1 MTKYYLQGDRAMNKN
16 IYKFN
21 RDNLL
26 DKIKDNSI
34 VILFAGKA
42 IQKTGDQ
49 TYPFTPNRNFYYL
62 TGIKEEDHILVMT
75 KINGVKSSKLYI
87 KDIDLEMEKWVGKSI
102 RKEEAEEIAAVDEVK
117 FKSQFDGDIHGMITM
132 KEEINLYLDLE
143 RMSANR
149 EGTISHRF
157 ANEITTKYPQVRI
170 NNVYSKIGEL
180 RLKKSQEEV
189 DKIKKAIEITKSGIE
204 KLMSEARVGMK
215 EYELEAYFDFN
226 CKVKG
231 ATGLAFTTIAA
242 AGENATTLHY
252 VDNNCELKEND
263 LILFD
268 LGAEYNCYNADI
280 SRTFPVNG
288 KFTERQKEVYN
299 AVLRV
304 NEEIINLI
312 KPGMKYKDVNE
323 KATELIAEECIK
335 LGLIKDKSEV
345 RKYYYHSIGHSLGMD
360 THDIETPHR
369 DIIFE
374 PGVVFTVE
382 PGIYIAEEGIGI
394 RIEDDILVTEDGVIN
409 LSSDIIKTVEEIEN
423 FMSKNGK

>member
-1 MTKYYLQGDRAMNKN
+1 MNKN

-149 EGTISHRF
+149 EGTISNRF
-157 ANEITTKYPQVRI
+157 ANEITTKYQQVRI

>member
-1 MTKYYLQGDRAMNKN
+1 MNKN

-170 NNVYSKIGEL
+170 TNVYSKIGEL

>member
-1 MTKYYLQGDRAMNKN
+1 MNKN

-132 KEEINLYLDLE
+132 KEEINIYLDLE

-312 KPGMKYKDVNE
+312 KPGMKYKYVNE

>member
-1 MTKYYLQGDRAMNKN
+1 MKGQF
-16 IYKFN
+16 YKEK
-21 RDNLL
+21 RHKLL
-26 DKIKDNSI
+26 EKVKDNS
-34 VILFAGKA
+34 VVVLFAGNAPK
-42 IQKTGDQ
+42 KTADEA
-49 TYPFTPNRNFYYL
+49 YPFTPNRNFYYL

-157 ANEITTKYPQVRI
+157 ANEITTKYQQVRI

-299 AVLRV
+299 AVLKV
-304 NEEIINLI
+304 NEEIINTI
-312 KPGMKYKDVNE
+312 KPGITTAELNA
-323 KATELIAEECIK
+323 KANDLLGEACVS
-335 LGLIKDKSEV
+335 LGLLEDKKDF
-345 RKYYYHSIGHSLGMD
+345 RKYYFHSIGHSLGLD
-360 THDIETPHR
+360 THDV
-369 DIIFE
+369 IIDRNFTFE
-374 PGVVFTVE
+374 PGMVYTVE
-382 PGIYIAEEGIGI
+382 PGLYIPEESIGI
-394 RIEDDILVTEDGVIN
+394 RIEDDILVTEDGSIN
-409 LSSDIIKTVEEIEN
+409 LTKDMIKTVEEIED
-423 FMSKNGK
+423 FMSRNRIN

>member
-1 MTKYYLQGDRAMNKN
+1 MNKN

-323 KATELIAEECIK
+323 KSTELISEECIK

>member
-1 MTKYYLQGDRAMNKN
+1 MNKN

-204 KLMSEARVGMK
+204 KLMSEARVGLK
-215 EYELEAYFDFN
+215 EYVLEAYFDFN

>member
-1 MTKYYLQGDRAMNKN
+1 MNKN

-42 IQKTGDQ
+42 IQKKGDQ

>member
-1 MTKYYLQGDRAMNKN
+1 MNKN

-360 THDIETPHR
+360 THDIEIPHR

>member
-1 MTKYYLQGDRAMNKN
+1 MNKN

-102 RKEEAEEIAAVDEVK
+102 RKEEAEEIADVDEVK

-242 AGENATTLHY
+242 TGENATTLHY

>member
-1 MTKYYLQGDRAMNKN
+1 MNKN

-312 KPGMKYKDVNE
+312 KPGMKYKYVNE

-360 THDIETPHR
+360 THEIETPHR

>member
-1 MTKYYLQGDRAMNKN
+1 MNKN

-263 LILFD
+263 LIFFD

>member
-1 MTKYYLQGDRAMNKN
+1 MNKN

-304 NEEIINLI
+304 
-312 KPGMKYKDVNE
+312 MK
-323 KATELIAEECIK
+323 
-335 LGLIKDKSEV
+335 
-345 RKYYYHSIGHSLGMD
+345 R
-360 THDIETPHR
+360 
-369 DIIFE
+369 
-374 PGVVFTVE
+374 
-382 PGIYIAEEGIGI
+382 
-394 RIEDDILVTEDGVIN
+394 
-409 LSSDIIKTVEEIEN
+409 LST
-423 FMSKNGK
+423 

>member
-1 MTKYYLQGDRAMNKN
+1 MKKN

-21 RDNLL
+21 RNNLL

-157 ANEITTKYPQVRI
+157 ANEITTKYQQVRI

>member
-1 MTKYYLQGDRAMNKN
+1 MNKN

-102 RKEEAEEIAAVDEVK
+102 RKEEAEEIADVDEVK

>member
-1 MTKYYLQGDRAMNKN
+1 MNKN

-304 NEEIINLI
+304 SEEIINLI
-312 KPGMKYKDVNE
+312 KPGMKYKYVNE

-409 LSSDIIKTVEEIEN
+409 LSSDIIKSVDDIEN
-423 FMSKNGK
+423 FMDKFTK